1 MDTTKIKETQM
12 AKTPEELTESWKAGK
27 LKNGWYFCL
36 YENDVVFPG
45 LCFDDDFDDCQLKV
59 KEVLAPCDYE
69 ELQQLKEYERIV
81 TSYAGKPINYDI
93 ACETVNKLL
102 DEKEQLKKELKSAHW
117 YQTVQNEDIT
127 KLRRL
132 LKECIYILND
142 YKHCFDVK
150 HHNMT
155 ANIID
160 KANEVLK

>member
-1 MDTTKIKETQM
+1 MT
-12 AKTPEELTESWKAGK
+12 KTPEELTADWKAGK
-27 LKNGWYFCL
+27 LEDGFYYVLTTEDNIAAIAEAQCGDL
-36 YENDVVFPG
+36 LVDIPETV
-45 LCFDDDFDDCQLKV
+45 LK
-59 KEVLAPCDYE
+59 VLAPVPDYDK
-69 ELQQLKEYERIV
+69 LQQLKEYERIV

-127 KLRRL
+127 KLRGL
-132 LKECIYILND
+132 LKECIYILNE

-160 KANEVLK
+160 KANEALK

>member
-1 MDTTKIKETQM
+1 M
-12 AKTPEELTESWKAGK
+12 KTPEELTADWSAGK
-27 LKNGWYFCL
+27 LKSGWYYVRLSNGKIEPSLWFL
-36 YENDVVFPG
+36 REW
-45 LCFDDDFDDCQLKV
+45 DDFRGLV
-59 KEVLAPCDYE
+59 VEVLAPCDYD

-81 TSYAGKPINYDI
+81 TSYAGKSINYDI

-127 KLRRL
+127 KLRGL
-132 LKECIYILND
+132 LKECIYILNE

>member
-1 MDTTKIKETQM
+1 MTD
-12 AKTPEELTESWKAGK
+12 LTEDWNAGK
-27 LKNGWYFCL
+27 LKQGWY
-36 YENDVVFPG
+36 Y
-45 LCFDDDFDDCQLKV
+45 V
-59 KEVLAPCDYE
+59 KFADEIYPDYFNGYFIQTGDKCGIEVLAPVPDYDK
-69 ELQQLKEYERIV
+69 LQQLKEYERIV

-127 KLRRL
+127 KLRGL
-132 LKECIYILND
+132 LKECIYILNE

-160 KANEVLK
+160 KANEALK

>member
-1 MDTTKIKETQM
+1 M
-12 AKTPEELTESWKAGK
+12 KTPEELTADWSAGK
-27 LKNGWYFCL
+27 LKSGWYYVRLSNGKIEPSLWFL
-36 YENDVVFPG
+36 REW
-45 LCFDDDFDDCQLKV
+45 DDFRGLV
-59 KEVLAPCDYE
+59 VEVLAPCDYD

-127 KLRRL
+127 KLRGL
-132 LKECIYILND
+132 LKECIYILNE

>member
-1 MDTTKIKETQM
+1 MDTTKIKEKTM
-12 AKTPEELTESWKAGK
+12 TKTPEELTADWNAGK
-27 LKNGWYFCL
+27 LKSGWYYVRLSNGKIEPSLWFL
-36 YENDVVFPG
+36 REW
-45 LCFDDDFDDCQLKV
+45 DDFRGLV
-59 KEVLAPCDYE
+59 VEVLAPCDYD

-102 DEKEQLKKELKSAHW
+102 DEKEQLKKELESARW
-117 YQTVQNEDIT
+117 YQTVQNEDIA
-127 KLRRL
+127 KLRAL
-132 LKECIYILND
+132 LKECIYILNE